1 MPRKTFRILTILA
14 AALGFML
21 AVAADPGPADVEQR
35 PVAALGQL
43 AGRVL
48 DLRRRLD
55 GPLVLRPLPVHGRPR
70 VPGPSDRAAAERVRN
85 STKISCL
92 PTSRLCAARARMG
105 DAAYKCIEDLATRRM
120 IFPSMIDSHNADHG
134 ILCVDGNGCTPEI
147 INNMLIFAQ
156 PGLLDL
162 LPAWRIVPRKQ
173 SFSRIPS
180 G

>member
-1 MPRKTFRILTILA
+1 MRSLRT
-14 AALGFML
+14 
-21 AVAADPGPADVEQR
+21 PGPRTLNNGLLLHWGSWPGVFWTCGAGWMAHWFYDRYLYTGDREF
-35 PVAALGQL
+35 L
-43 AGRVL
+43 A
-48 DLRRRLD
+48 RRTV
-55 GPLVLRPLPVHGRPR
+55 PLLKEC
-70 VPGPSDRAAAERVRN
+70 AN